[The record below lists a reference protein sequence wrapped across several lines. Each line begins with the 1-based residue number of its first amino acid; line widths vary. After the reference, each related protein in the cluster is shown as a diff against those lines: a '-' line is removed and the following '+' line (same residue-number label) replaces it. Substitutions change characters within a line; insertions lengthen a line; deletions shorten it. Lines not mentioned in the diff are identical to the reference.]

1 MRDRIQRF
9 DPRQN
14 MQRPKFEIFHYMDPK
29 PGTVEVHHH
38 EFYEIYFFL
47 GGQVQYRVEG
57 KVYSLRSG
65 DLLLI
70 NPMELH
76 RPLVESG
83 GAYERFV
90 LWIDKAY
97 LAQCSQA
104 GTDLLHCFDS
114 SLPNYSNLL
123 RPTAVQRTELSTRLQ
138 AMVRESYAGT
148 YGSDLY
154 AEAMFLQFMVELN
167 RIALRGAAQQRE
179 WEEESTLVSKVLS
192 YIGVHYS
199 EPLTLEGLAQQFYV
213 SKYHLS
219 HAFSDAVG
227 TSLYRYITLKRLM
240 IARQLLSN
248 GSTPGEVSLSCGFGD
263 YTNFYRAFRSEYGIS
278 PKAFASSV
286 RAG

>member
-114 SLPNYSNLL
+114 SLPNYK
-123 RPTAVQRTELSTRLQ
+123 TAVEVSAKDRDGLTLDIAMALSAAKVKVTALSARSLPDGH
-138 AMVRESYAGT
+138 AAINIV
-148 YGSDLY
+148 
-154 AEAMFLQFMVELN
+154 AEVKNKDELN
-167 RIALRGAAQQRE
+167 FVINKLNNIQ
-179 WEEESTLVSKVLS
+179 
-192 YIGVHYS
+192 GVY
-199 EPLTLEGLAQQFYV
+199 YV
-213 SKYHLS
+213 
-219 HAFSDAVG
+219 
-227 TSLYRYITLKRLM
+227 
-240 IARQLLSN
+240 AR
-248 GSTPGEVSLSCGFGD
+248 
-263 YTNFYRAFRSEYGIS
+263 
-278 PKAFASSV
+278 AS
-286 RAG
+286 GK